1 MATFDINRLSGT
13 RTFSDFVSN
22 SDRDD
27 LYRFRLDSV
36 SDFTLQLDGL
46 SQDASVALY
55 LDANNNGLADFGEG
69 IASASNLGTAKE
81 TIIRT
86 LGAGAYLAQINNV
99 FDSNTIY
106 TLVLSATS
114 TGIGDIAGNTPIGG
128 FFIDSP
134 IFTRAFDDFVG
145 SADQTDYYRFRLDAV
160 SNFTLSLTNLSQ
172 SANVNLYEDE
182 NNNGAIDEGEII
194 TALSGDSLF
203 PVAFNI
209 PLSAGNYFVS
219 VDNGADAAQLG
230 SDTRYSLKLSANL
243 FASAIAPDPALLNL
257 FENLQ
262 ASAIKGFARAEVL
275 DLSPAEDIIQL
286 GSDEFAQFPGGVRA
300 YAGNDTIDGS
310 DNNDVMYGNSG
321 EDLLSGSVGDDIV
334 LGGADGDRVFGG
346 DGSDYLNGNRGN
358 DSVNG
363 AAGNDLIRGGQN
375 NDILIGG
382 DGNDILVG
390 DLGVDTLAGGEG
402 ADVFV
407 FRTDSE
413 IGLRDP
419 NFVDRII
426 DFSAGDR
433 IAVAGAAS
441 TGDIV
446 FSVAGADTL
455 ISLRT
460 TGELLGVVQNVP
472 AAAVQSAIFT
482 APSTDAVL
490 SF

>member
-1 MATFDINRLSGT
+1 MATFDINRLTDT

-22 SDRDD
+22 SDRAD

-36 SDFTLQLDGL
+36 SEFSLQLDGL
-46 SQDASVALY
+46 SQDANAALY
-55 LDANNNGLADFGEG
+55 LDINNNGSVDFGEG
-69 IASASNLGTAKE
+69 IASSANLGTSKE
-81 TIIRT
+81 TIVRT
-86 LGAGAYLAQINNV
+86 LGAGAYIAQINNV
-99 FDSNTIY
+99 FDSNTLY
-106 TLVLSATS
+106 TLVLAAPS
-114 TGIGDIAGNTPIGG
+114 TGIGDIAGNTPVAG

-134 IFTRAFDDFVG
+134 IFTRAFDDFIG
-145 SADQTDYYRFRLDAV
+145 SSDQQDYYRFRLDTV
-160 SNFTLSLTNLSQ
+160 SNFSLSLTNLTQ
-172 SANVNLYEDE
+172 SANVKLYEDE
-182 NNNGAIDEGEII
+182 NNNGAIDEGEVI
-194 TALSGDSLF
+194 TSLSGDSLF

-209 PLSAGNYFVS
+209 PLSAGSYLVA

-243 FASAIAPDPALLNL
+243 FVSAIAPDPNQLNL

-262 ASAIKGFARAEVL
+262 ASAIKGFARGEVL
-275 DLSPAEDIIQL
+275 DLSAAEDIIQL
-286 GSDEFAQFPGGVRA
+286 DSDEFAQFPGGVRA
-300 YAGNDTIDGS
+300 YEGNDTIEGS
-310 DNNDVMYGNSG
+310 DNNDVIYGNSG
-321 EDLLSGSVGDDIV
+321 EDLLSGSVGDDIL

-363 AAGNDLIRGGQN
+363 SAGNDLLRGGQN

-390 DLGVDTLAGGEG
+390 DFGFDTLAGGDG
-402 ADVFV
+402 ADIFV

-413 IGLRDP
+413 AGLRDP
-419 NFVDRII
+419 NFADRIL

-441 TGDIV
+441 TSDLV
-446 FSVAGADTL
+446 LSAAGADTL
-455 ISLRT
+455 IYLRT
-460 TGELLGVVQNVP
+460 TGDLLGVVPNIPVG
-472 AAAVQSAIFT
+472 AVQSALFT
-482 APSTDAVL
+482 APSTDAIL